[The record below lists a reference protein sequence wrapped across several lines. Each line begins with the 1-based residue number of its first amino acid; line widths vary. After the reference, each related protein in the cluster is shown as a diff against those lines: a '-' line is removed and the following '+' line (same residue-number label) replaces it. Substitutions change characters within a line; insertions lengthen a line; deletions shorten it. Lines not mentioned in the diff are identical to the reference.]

1 MRRVLAFNYVLKGPD
16 GAVLDASEQGQPLP
30 FLEGAGQILPKLEE
44 EIKDLKEGDKKTV
57 KLEAKDAYG
66 EVRDNMFMEVPKEE
80 LAHLPQLEIGAHL
93 RLELSGGAHIVRVSK
108 ITDTHVTLDGN
119 HPLAGQPLEF
129 AIEMVLIREATAEE
143 LQHGHP
149 HGLHGDAGHH
159 HGH

>member
-1 MRRVLAFNYVLKGPD
+1 MSRVLAFNYVLKGPD
-16 GAVLDASEQGQPLP
+16 GQILDASEQGQPLP

-44 EIKDLKEGDKKTV
+44 QIKDMKEGDKKVV
-57 KLEAKDAYG
+57 KLSAADSYG
-66 EVRDNMFMEVPKEE
+66 EVRENMFMEVPKEE
-80 LAHLPQLEIGAHL
+80 LAHLPQLELGAHL
-93 RLELSGGAHIVRVSK
+93 RLELSGGAHIVRVSR

-129 AIEMVLIREATAEE
+129 DIEMVLVREATKEE

-159 HGH
+159 H

>member
-1 MRRVLAFNYVLKGPD
+1 MRKVLAFNYVLKGTD
-16 GAVLDASEQGQPLP
+16 GNILDASEQGQPLP
-30 FLEGAGQILPKLEE
+30 FLEGAGQILPKLES
-44 EIKDLKEGDKKTV
+44 EIIALKEGEKKNV
-57 KLEAKDAYG
+57 KLDAKDAYG

-108 ITDTHVTLDGN
+108 ITDSHVTLDGN

-129 AIEMVLIREATAEE
+129 DIEMVLVREATAEE

-159 HGH
+159 H